1 MDGQLLLRN
10 AIMRNHADG
19 AAEKRAYTRALNKFD
34 HVPDDHNYAADFKML
49 CREII
54 AKLDSGQESA
64 TDALVSLNSAPV
76 LRRLPTEVRNRL
88 DELEEQQRKASW
100 LRPANWPRLFAK
112 LAMGKLG
119 AVLGTTL
126 LMKPLCSAACAP
138 EMADSWDAVP
148 GLAPVWERLCG

>member
-1 MDGQLLLRN
+1 MPQAASAQHAFSHAFWSCALPSAPSPKHCTPLLLYGN
-10 AIMRNHADG
+10 GEAPAVQSAGG
-19 AAEKRAYTRALNKFD
+19 AGAGGVGAE
-34 HVPDDHNYAADFKML
+34 
-49 CREII
+49 
-54 AKLDSGQESA
+54 
-64 TDALVSLNSAPV
+64 
-76 LRRLPTEVRNRL
+76 L
-88 DELEEQQRKASW
+88 DETPERQQRKASW

>member
-1 MDGQLLLRN
+1 MQQSHEEGRGG
-10 AIMRNHADG
+10 G
-19 AAEKRAYTRALNKFD
+19 AGAGGA
-34 HVPDDHNYAADFKML
+34 
-49 CREII
+49 
-54 AKLDSGQESA
+54 
-64 TDALVSLNSAPV
+64 V

-112 LAMGKLG
+112 FAMGKLG

>member
-1 MDGQLLLRN
+1 MQQSHEEGRGG
-10 AIMRNHADG
+10 G
-19 AAEKRAYTRALNKFD
+19 AGAGGVGAE
-34 HVPDDHNYAADFKML
+34 
-49 CREII
+49 
-54 AKLDSGQESA
+54 
-64 TDALVSLNSAPV
+64 
-76 LRRLPTEVRNRL
+76 L
-88 DELEEQQRKASW
+88 DETPERQQRKASW

>member
-1 MDGQLLLRN
+1 MQQSREEDRGG
-10 AIMRNHADG
+10 G
-19 AAEKRAYTRALNKFD
+19 AGA
-34 HVPDDHNYAADFKML
+34 
-49 CREII
+49 
-54 AKLDSGQESA
+54 G
-64 TDALVSLNSAPV
+64 
-76 LRRLPTEVRNRL
+76 TEVRNRL

-148 GLAPVWERLCG
+148 GLAPCGRGFAVEYCGLL